1 MEPQDVDAGK
11 LILIPFID
19 INKVVI
25 IKILPVIFL
34 PRWWLLVIVA
44 TMLVNAMFVDAT
56 ILLYRWLLVF
66 IIEMLIDVL
75 VLLQI
80 NPRPIYLLMVAHA

>member
-1 MEPQDVDAGK
+1 M
-11 LILIPFID
+11 F
-19 INKVVI
+19 
-25 IKILPVIFL
+25 
-34 PRWWLLVIVA
+34 
-44 TMLVNAMFVDAT
+44 VNAMFVDAT

-75 VLLQI
+75 VLQI